1 MDIYENHTRRAAVV
15 SILGDSAVRAG
26 LTVGVLGPTVVRHH
40 GRAVAVG
47 GPAPRTVLCRLV
59 IANGRFVSIDA
70 LVDCLWPHDPPP
82 SARITTQ
89 GYLSVLRRALE
100 PDRAPRQ
107 PGRVLVRDGAGYA
120 LRLGSRTLDADRFS
134 TAAAQ
139 GRDLLAGG
147 EARSALVRFDAALAL
162 WRGQAY
168 ADCADHEF
176 VVAESHRLQELRTG
190 AMEHRLG
197 ALVELG
203 AYDTAVAQLR
213 AFLTEHPLRERGW
226 ALLAQALYRA
236 GRRGDALAVLREA
249 RNRLMDE
256 LGVEPGPELT
266 ELHRGILEQALI
278 PLPAKIRGR
287 GAAALAKRTPPQAV
301 GRR

>member
-1 MDIYENHTRRAAVV
+1 MSVA
-15 SILGDSAVRAG
+15 GDSAARAG
-26 LTVGVLGPTVVRHH
+26 LTVGVLGPTVVRHD

-59 IANGRFVSIDA
+59 IADGRYVPIDA

-82 SARITTQ
+82 SARITAQ
-89 GYLSVLRRALE
+89 GYLSVLRRTLE

-120 LRLGSRTLDADRFS
+120 LRLGSSALDVDRFS

-139 GRDLLAGG
+139 GRDLLADG
-147 EARSALVRFDAALAL
+147 EAEAALARFDAALAL
-162 WRGQAY
+162 WRGRAY
-168 ADCADHEF
+168 ADCADHDF
-176 VVAESHRLQELRTG
+176 VLAESHRLQELRTG
-190 AMEHRLG
+190 AREHRLA

-203 AYDTAVAQLR
+203 ADDTAVAQLR
-213 AFLTEHPLRERGW
+213 AFLTEHPLRERAW

-249 RNRLMDE
+249 RNRLIGE
-256 LGVEPGPELT
+256 LGVEPGPELA
-266 ELHRGILEQALI
+266 ELHRDILDQSLRPPSAL
-278 PLPAKIRGR
+278 KINRQGAGGR
-287 GAAALAKRTPPQAV
+287 HPQAV
-301 GRR
+301 ARR

>member
-1 MDIYENHTRRAAVV
+1 MSV
-15 SILGDSAVRAG
+15 LGDSVVPAG
-26 LTVGVLGPTVVRHH
+26 LTVGVLGPTVVRHY

-47 GPAPRTVLCRLV
+47 GPSPRTVLCRLV

-82 SARITTQ
+82 SARITAQ
-89 GYLSVLRRALE
+89 GYLSVLRRTLE

-120 LRLGSRTLDADRFS
+120 LRLGSRTLDVDQFS
-134 TAAAQ
+134 RAAAQ
-139 GRDLLAGG
+139 GRDLLTTGA
-147 EARSALVRFDAALAL
+147 ARSALVQFDVALAL
-162 WRGQAY
+162 WRGWAY

-190 AMEHRLG
+190 ALEHRLA

-203 AYDTAVAQLR
+203 ANDTAIAQLR
-213 AFLTEHPLRERGW
+213 AFLIEHPLRERGW

-236 GRRGDALAVLREA
+236 GRRGDALAMLREV
-249 RNRLMDE
+249 RNRLIDE
-256 LGVEPGPELT
+256 LGVEPGPELA
-266 ELHRGILEQALI
+266 ELHRDILDQTLA
-278 PLPAKIRGR
+278 PRPAAKINGQ
-287 GAAALAKRTPPQAV
+287 GAGANAKRTPPQAV